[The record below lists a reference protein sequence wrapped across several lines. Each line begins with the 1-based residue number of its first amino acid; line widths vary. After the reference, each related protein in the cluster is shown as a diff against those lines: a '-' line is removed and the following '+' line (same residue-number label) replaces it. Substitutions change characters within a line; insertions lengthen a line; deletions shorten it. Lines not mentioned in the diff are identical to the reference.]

1 MDVSEHRS
9 QLRLPEF
16 IHHAASSR
24 SGALPNS
31 LEADPLLYLDLESDQ
46 PVRLASRLF
55 GLAHTVTVTTI
66 PSLPNVGELKR
77 ITWQHG
83 QKPCWCKHRRA
94 RCGM

>member
-31 LEADPLLYLDLESDQ
+31 LEADPLLYLDLERSARPAGIPPFRVGPYSYRDDH
-46 PVRLASRLF
+46 PLASERW
-55 GLAHTVTVTTI
+55 GIEAHYLAA
-66 PSLPNVGELKR
+66 
-77 ITWQHG
+77 
-83 QKPCWCKHRRA
+83 RA
-94 RCGM
+94 EALLVQAPPGAM